1 MQHKVKLLI
10 DHSFTPIELSR
21 MKYYRLLEEQ
31 ILFKASKQ
39 ERKTNRFFNLLK
51 RTAI

>member
-1 MQHKVKLLI
+1 MQHKVKLLV

-31 ILFKASKQ
+31 ILFKANKQ
-39 ERKTNRFFNLLK
+39 EAKPKRFFNLLK

>member
-1 MQHKVKLLI
+1 MSKTKLLI
-10 DHSFTPIELSR
+10 DHSFTPIEVSR

-31 ILFKASKQ
+31 ILFKANKQ
-39 ERKTNRFFNLLK
+39 EAKPKRFFNILK